1 MPTTPTIPTTMTA
14 AVWTAADT
22 MSVRELPVPEV
33 PQGWALV
40 RVLYNGICG
49 TDLAIVHGAHPRA
62 AAGLVPGH
70 EIVGTVVAPGE
81 GGPEAG
87 ATVVVEPLIS
97 CGDCRACRSGA
108 THVCRDLQLYG
119 IDAPGGL
126 AEYVALPPSVLHR
139 LPDGV
144 DPRVGALVEPLAV
157 AVHAV
162 STARVGTGD
171 VVAVAGGGPIG
182 VLTALVARHAGA
194 AQAIVSEPSAWRR
207 SVLADLGLTV
217 VPADRTL
224 TDVVLEHTAGEGSDI
239 TFDAAGHPAV
249 TPELTAAT
257 RVLGSIVVVGVH
269 KKPAPVD
276 LQAVCFKELSVRGVR
291 VYTRADVVRAIELVA
306 EDALGLARVP
316 VQVFPLAEVSAAV
329 TAAADG
335 GAALKVLVAPAGDLA

>member
-1 MPTTPTIPTTMTA
+1 MPTTPTTMTA
-14 AVWTAADT
+14 AVWAAVDT
-22 MSVRELPVPEV
+22 MSVRELPAPQVP
-33 PQGWALV
+33 PGWALV

-70 EIVGTVVAPGE
+70 EIVGTVVVPGD
-81 GGPEAG
+81 GGPGAG

-97 CGDCRACRSGA
+97 CGNCRACRSGA

-126 AEYVALPPSVLHR
+126 AQYVALPPAVLHR

-162 STARVGTGD
+162 STARVTAGD

-182 VLTALVARHAGA
+182 VLTALVARRAGA
-194 AQAIVSEPSAWRR
+194 ARVIVSEPSAWRR
-207 SVLADLGLTV
+207 GVLADLGLTV
-217 VPADRTL
+217 VPRDRTL
-224 TDVVLEHTAGEGSDI
+224 TDVVLEHTSQEGADI

-249 TPELTAAT
+249 TPELTAGT
-257 RVLGSIVVVGVH
+257 RVLGSVVVVGVH
-269 KKPAPVD
+269 KAPAPVD

-291 VYTRADVVRAIELVA
+291 VYTRADVVRAIDLVA
-306 EDALGLARVP
+306 EGALDLERLP

-335 GAALKVLVAPAGDLA
+335 SAALKVLVAPAGELP